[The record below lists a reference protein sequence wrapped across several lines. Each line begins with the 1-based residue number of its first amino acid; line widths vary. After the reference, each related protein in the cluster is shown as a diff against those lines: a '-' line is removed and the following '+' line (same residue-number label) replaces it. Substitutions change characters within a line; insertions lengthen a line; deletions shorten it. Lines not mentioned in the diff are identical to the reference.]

1 MPQIFPA
8 SANKAPLYLVGALG
22 VAAVLGPL
30 FIGYYFSPEY
40 TDVGYRPVQPVPFSH
55 QLHAGELE
63 LDCRYCHAQVERSAV
78 ASVPPTQV
86 CMNCHQLVVRDSPK
100 LAVIRDSVAN
110 DQPVDWVRV
119 HKVPEYAYFD
129 HSLHLRAGVG
139 CSSCHGDIRSMEVV
153 TQMEPLSMGWCLD
166 CHRNPDSH
174 LRKRDQITNTT
185 WKPPRNQQAFAD
197 EVIAELGIA
206 PPENCSACHR

>member
-8 SANKAPLYLVGALG
+8 SANKAPLYLVGGLAAL
-22 VAAVLGPL
+22 AVLGPL
-30 FIGYYFSPEY
+30 FVWYYFSPEY

-110 DQPVDWVRV
+110 DQPVEWVRV

-139 CSSCHGDIRSMEVV
+139 CSSCHGDIRGMEVV
-153 TQMEPLSMGWCLD
+153 TQMEPLSMGWCLE
-166 CHRNPDSH
+166 CHRDPGPH
-174 LRKRDQITNTT
+174 LRRRDQITNTA
-185 WKPPRNQQAFAD
+185 WKPPRNQAAFAA
-197 EVIAELGIA
+197 ELTEELGIA